1 MDDNRNYTVKSIAD
15 SWNISKSTVQRLV
28 QSLDAEYLKQHT
40 HTARNRTI
48 IDAAM
53 YDKLYQIYNNEPM
66 QIESAEPNKSES
78 LHHIESERIHEL
90 ESELSQTQLILHQ
103 TELMLSQS
111 ESHLNQI
118 EAMYKSQI
126 DAKNKDIE
134 YLKQQYDSV
143 CIKYDAQLSNK
154 DDQIKELHTLL
165 DQQQQL
171 HKAEQDQKQLLIEKS
186 NDDSADAP
194 ERKGFFKR
202 LFRK

>member
-1 MDDNRNYTVKSIAD
+1 MDGKAYTIKNIAEMWHVSKTTINRY
-15 SWNISKSTVQRLV
+15 ISE
-28 QSLDAEYLKQHT
+28 LDADYIKQHT

-48 IDAAM
+48 IDAEL
-53 YDKLYQIYNNEPM
+53 YDRLHQIYNAEPI
-66 QIESAEPNKSES
+66 QIETEELQQVATSQQIETEKSEQ
-78 LHHIESERIHEL
+78 LKEMLQHFETKLKLFETSERNSETLLKHL
-90 ESELSQTQLILHQ
+90 E
-103 TELMLSQS
+103 TE
-111 ESHLNQI
+111 N
-118 EAMYKSQI
+118 
-126 DAKNKDIE
+126 E
-134 YLKQQYDSV
+134 YLKSQLE
-143 CIKYDAQLSNK
+143 KKDAEIQNLKKEYISQLESK

>member
-48 IDAAM
+48 IDAEL
-53 YDKLYQIYNNEPM
+53 YDRLYQIYNAEPI
-66 QIESAEPNKSES
+66 QIETEELQQVATSQQIETEKSEQ
-78 LHHIESERIHEL
+78 LKEMLQHFETKLKLFETSERNSETLLKHL
-90 ESELSQTQLILHQ
+90 E
-103 TELMLSQS
+103 TE
-111 ESHLNQI
+111 N
-118 EAMYKSQI
+118 
-126 DAKNKDIE
+126 E
-134 YLKQQYDSV
+134 YLKSQLE
-143 CIKYDAQLSNK
+143 KKDAEIQNLKKEYISQLESK